1 MRVELS
7 LPDEVYLRAQRLA
20 QVSHRGISDVL
31 IDTLALSLP
40 TIEQSDTSAPL
51 SELSDVE
58 VLALTQ
64 LQLKPKED
72 QRLSVLLDQQQAGEL
87 ADSERSELWTLMQQ
101 YQAGLLR
108 KAQALQEA
116 VRRGLREP
124 LTP

>member
-7 LPDEVYLRAQRLA
+7 LPDEVYRRAQRLA
-20 QVSHRGISDVL
+20 QVSHRGISEVL

-40 TIEQSDTSAPL
+40 TLEQSDTSAPL

-64 LQLKPKED
+64 LQLGPKED
-72 QRLSVLLDQQQAGEL
+72 QRLSALLDKQQAGEM

-101 YQAGLLR
+101 YQAELLR

-116 VRRGLREP
+116 VQRRLREP

>member
-20 QVSHRGISDVL
+20 QVSHRGIADVL

-72 QRLSVLLDQQQAGEL
+72 QRLSALLDKQQAGEMT
-87 ADSERSELWTLMQQ
+87 DSERGELWTLMQQ

-116 VRRGLREP
+116 VRRKLHSIM
-124 LTP
+124 